1 MSEKKLAILFP
12 GIGYHKDKPLLY
24 YATKLVRSL
33 GYETIHIEYREMP
46 QKIIG
51 DPGMMKKAAELA
63 LSQSEEQLAEVD
75 WDAFSDVV
83 FIGKSIGTVALAR
96 YVQAHEICAK
106 QVWYTP
112 VEATFGFGT
121 RDAIAFIG
129 DADPWSNLDE
139 VRALA
144 SAQVIPLDIYPG
156 GNHSLECEDV
166 GRNIKVLAD
175 VMKKTEAYLR
185 MHS

>member
-24 YATKLVRSL
+24 YATKLVQSL
-33 GYETIHIEYREMP
+33 GFETIHIEYRSMT
-46 QKIIG
+46 QKIRG
-51 DPGMMKKAAELA
+51 DATMMQNAAELA

-75 WDAFSDVV
+75 WDAFSEVV

-96 YVQAHEICAK
+96 YVQAHEIRAK

-112 VEATFGFGT
+112 VESTFGFGA
-121 RDAIAFIG
+121 RDVIAFIG
-129 DADPWSNLDE
+129 DADPLSDLNV
-139 VRALA
+139 VRTMAGE
-144 SAQVIPLDIYPG
+144 QGIPLDIYPG

-166 GRNIKVLAD
+166 SRNIEVLAD
-175 VMKKTEAYLR
+175 VMKKTEAYIVDK
-185 MHS
+185 